1 MPVREE
7 VVSWLEEGKADL
19 RHARRSLEIGDYNW
33 ACFAAQQS
41 RGPRGLREVRHHDV
55 CRQGGFSKERTVQ

>member
-19 RHARRSLEIGDYNW
+19 RHARRSLQIGDYN
-33 ACFAAQQS
+33 
-41 RGPRGLREVRHHDV
+41 
-55 CRQGGFSKERTVQ
+55 